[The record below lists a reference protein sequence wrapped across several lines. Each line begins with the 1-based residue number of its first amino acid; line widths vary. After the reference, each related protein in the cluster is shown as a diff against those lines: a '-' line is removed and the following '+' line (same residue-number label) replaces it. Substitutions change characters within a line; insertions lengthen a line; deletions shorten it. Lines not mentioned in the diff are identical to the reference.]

1 MNMVL
6 KKYEFLK
13 EYNID
18 EEFLINN
25 NIDWN
30 ELEKIYND
38 YSMYRKS
45 YETQANLIAN
55 ILREHKKVHSV
66 KTRVKDEN
74 HLIEK
79 IIRKTED
86 RRKKYGNDFNFTV
99 QNYKDEIT
107 DLVGIRVIHIF
118 KEDWEEIHNFITK
131 MWNVNEIVA
140 NIRKGDNTKTF
151 EELGIE
157 VCSRLSGYRSVH
169 YLVESYPTT
178 EKVITEV
185 QVRTIFEEG
194 YGEIDHQLRY
204 SLNEIPEIL
213 EQNLMLLNRIA
224 GSSDEMASLIN
235 LLSKNF
241 KDIKSEYN
249 KKIEKQNKKIL
260 ELKENI
266 LKNATI
272 TKDDKKLLLD
282 NIENIMK

>member
-1 MNMVL
+1 MSLN
-6 KKYEFLK
+6 KAEFLR
-13 EYNID
+13 EYKI
-18 EEFLINN
+18 EENFLTEN
-25 NIDWN
+25 NIEWED
-30 ELEKIYND
+30 LEAIYYD
-38 YSMYRKS
+38 YNQYRKS
-45 YETQANLIAN
+45 YETQADLIAN
-55 ILREHKKVHSV
+55 ILRGHKKVHSV
-66 KTRVKDEN
+66 KTRIKDEKN
-74 HLIEK
+74 LIEK

-86 RRKKYGNDFNFTV
+86 RREKYGENFKLTV
-99 QNYKDEIT
+99 DNYKNEVT

-118 KEDWEEIHNFITK
+118 KEDWEEIHDFISL

-140 NIRKGDNTKTF
+140 NIRAGDNTKKF

-204 SLNEIPEIL
+204 SLDEIPEIL

-235 LLSKNF
+235 LLSKSFNE
-241 KDIKSEYN
+241 IEN
-249 KKIEKQNKKIL
+249 KYEEKINEKNDEIL
-260 ELKENI
+260 S
-266 LKNATI
+266 LKNEI
-272 TKDDKKLLLD
+272 NSSSSISEKEKEIFINK
-282 NIENIMK
+282 IENIMSK

>member
-1 MNMVL
+1 MGLN
-6 KKYEFLK
+6 KYDFLK

-18 EEFLINN
+18 EKFLIDNK
-25 NIDWN
+25 IDWS
-30 ELEKIYND
+30 ELEKIYDD

-66 KTRVKDEN
+66 KARVKDEN

-86 RRKKYGNDFNFTV
+86 RRKKYGQDFNFTLD
-99 QNYKDEIT
+99 NYKDEIT

-118 KEDWEEIHNFITK
+118 KEDWQEIHNFITK
-131 MWNVNEIVA
+131 MWNVKEIVA
-140 NIRKGDNTKTF
+140 NIRKGDNIKTF

-241 KDIKSEYN
+241 KDIESDYN
-249 KKIEKQNKKIL
+249 KRVEEKDNKIL
-260 ELKENI
+260 ELRDNI
-266 LKNATI
+266 LNNKNL
-272 TKDDKKLLLD
+272 KDEDKKLYLE
-282 NIENIMK
+282 NIESIIN

>member
-1 MNMVL
+1 MGLN
-6 KKYEFLK
+6 KYDFLK

-18 EEFLINN
+18 EKFLIDNK
-25 NIDWN
+25 IDWE
-30 ELEKIYND
+30 ELEKIYDD

-66 KTRVKDEN
+66 KARVKDEN

-86 RRKKYGNDFNFTV
+86 RRKKYGQDFNFTLD
-99 QNYKDEIT
+99 NYKDEIT

-118 KEDWEEIHNFITK
+118 KEDWQEIHNFITK
-131 MWNVNEIVA
+131 MWNVKEIVA
-140 NIRKGDNTKTF
+140 NIRKGDNIKTF

-241 KDIKSEYN
+241 KDIESDYN
-249 KKIEKQNKKIL
+249 KRVEEKNNKIL
-260 ELKENI
+260 ELRDNI
-266 LKNATI
+266 LNNKNL
-272 TKDDKKLLLD
+272 KDEDKKLYLE
-282 NIENIMK
+282 NIESIIN

>member
-1 MNMVL
+1 
-6 KKYEFLK
+6 
-13 EYNID
+13 
-18 EEFLINN
+18 
-25 NIDWN
+25 
-30 ELEKIYND
+30 
-38 YSMYRKS
+38 MYRKS

-79 IIRKTED
+79 IIRKQKIEGKNMVMTLILPV
-86 RRKKYGNDFNFTV
+86 K
-99 QNYKDEIT
+99 NYKDEIT

-140 NIRKGDNTKTF
+140 NIRKGDDNTKTF

-178 EKVITEV
+178 EKVLQKYRLELYLKKDT
-185 QVRTIFEEG
+185 
-194 YGEIDHQLRY
+194 GEIDHQLRY

-213 EQNLMLLNRIA
+213 EQNLMLL
-224 GSSDEMASLIN
+224 
-235 LLSKNF
+235 
-241 KDIKSEYN
+241 
-249 KKIEKQNKKIL
+249 
-260 ELKENI
+260 
-266 LKNATI
+266 
-272 TKDDKKLLLD
+272 
-282 NIENIMK
+282 

>member
-1 MNMVL
+1 MIL
-6 KKYEFLK
+6 KKDEFLK
-13 EYNID
+13 IYNID
-18 EEFLINN
+18 EKFLIDE

-79 IIRKTED
+79 IIRKTEA
-86 RRKKYGNDFNFTV
+86 RRNKYGKDFNFTV
-99 QNYKDEIT
+99 ENYREEIT

-118 KEDWEEIHNFITK
+118 KEDWEEIHDFITK
-131 MWNVNEIVA
+131 MWNVKEIVA

-169 YLVESYPTT
+169 YLIESYPTT

-241 KDIKSEYN
+241 KDIESEYN
-249 KKIEKQNKKIL
+249 KKMQQKNNKIL
-260 ELKENI
+260 ELKNNI
-266 LKNATI
+266 LKNQSLDE
-272 TKDDKKLLLD
+272 DDKKLLLE
-282 NIENIMK
+282 NIESIIK

>member
-1 MNMVL
+1 MIL
-6 KKYEFLK
+6 KKDEFLK
-13 EYNID
+13 IYNID
-18 EEFLINN
+18 EKFLIDE

-30 ELEKIYND
+30 ELEKIYDD

-79 IIRKTED
+79 IIRKTEA
-86 RRKKYGNDFNFTV
+86 RRNKYGKDFNFTV
-99 QNYKDEIT
+99 ENYREEIT

-118 KEDWEEIHNFITK
+118 KEDWEEIHDFITK
-131 MWNVNEIVA
+131 MWNVKEIVA

-169 YLVESYPTT
+169 YLIESYPTT

-241 KDIKSEYN
+241 KDIESEYN
-249 KKIEKQNKKIL
+249 KKMQQKNNKIL
-260 ELKENI
+260 ELKNNI
-266 LKNATI
+266 LKNQSLDE
-272 TKDDKKLLLD
+272 DDKKLLLE
-282 NIENIMK
+282 NIESIIK

>member
-1 MNMVL
+1 MIL
-6 KKYEFLK
+6 KKDEFLK
-13 EYNID
+13 MYNID
-18 EEFLINN
+18 EKFLIGE

-30 ELEKIYND
+30 ELEKIYDD

-79 IIRKTED
+79 IIRKTEA
-86 RRKKYGNDFNFTV
+86 RRNKYGKDFNFTV
-99 QNYKDEIT
+99 ENYREEIT

-118 KEDWEEIHNFITK
+118 KEDWEEIHDFITK
-131 MWNVNEIVA
+131 MWNVKEIVA

-169 YLVESYPTT
+169 YLIESYPTT

-241 KDIKSEYN
+241 KDIESEYN
-249 KKIEKQNKKIL
+249 KKMQQKNNKIL
-260 ELKENI
+260 ELKNNI
-266 LKNATI
+266 LKNQSLDE
-272 TKDDKKLLLD
+272 DDKKLLLE
-282 NIENIMK
+282 NIESIIK

>member
-1 MNMVL
+1 MVL

-99 QNYKDEIT
+99 KNYKDEIT

-157 VCSRLSGYRSVH
+157 GCSRLSGYRSVH

-178 EKVITEV
+178 EKDITEV